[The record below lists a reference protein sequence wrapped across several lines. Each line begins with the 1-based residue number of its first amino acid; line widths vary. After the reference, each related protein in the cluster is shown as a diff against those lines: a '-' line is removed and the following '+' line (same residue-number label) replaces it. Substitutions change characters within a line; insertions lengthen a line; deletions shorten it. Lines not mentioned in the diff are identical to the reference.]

1 MTGTSAKCADGTL
14 VLLESAP
21 HETRNLPQD
30 SLPLTPRLPIE
41 GEPCECEQEVAN
53 GVVTA
58 GRTNG
63 TAGTAKPIIA
73 DVDRT
78 ATLGK
83 DLATAAC
90 GVDEGNRME
99 YESKLQ
105 LQ

>member
-1 MTGTSAKCADGTL
+1 M
-14 VLLESAP
+14 
-21 HETRNLPQD
+21 
-30 SLPLTPRLPIE
+30 
-41 GEPCECEQEVAN
+41 
-53 GVVTA
+53 TA
-58 GRTNG
+58 GHMDWM
-63 TAGTAKPIIA
+63 AEMAKPTVV
-73 DVDRT
+73 DVNRT